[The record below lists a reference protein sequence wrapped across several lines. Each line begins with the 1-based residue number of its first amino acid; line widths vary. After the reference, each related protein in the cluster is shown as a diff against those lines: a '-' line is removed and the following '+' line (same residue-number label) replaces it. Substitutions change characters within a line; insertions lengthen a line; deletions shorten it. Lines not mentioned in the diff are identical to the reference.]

1 MASKTNTVRAAILGA
16 SGYTGA
22 ELIRLLARH
31 PHVEIR
37 TLTADRRA
45 GEPFGA
51 VFPHLAALGLPDL
64 MRIEDVDFAAHD
76 LVFCCLP
83 HGATQETI
91 AALPQHLKVVD
102 LSADFRLADIDA
114 YAEWYGH
121 AHRAPELQKSAVYG
135 LTELKRAEVARARL
149 VANPGCYPTGA
160 QLPLIPLIE
169 AGAVETRNIV
179 IDAKSGVTGAGR
191 GLRQDTLFPEVQD
204 GIHAYGIGRHRHAPE
219 IEQGLGEAAGAPVIV
234 SFTPHLAP
242 MNRGILSTIYVE
254 LANGETAEGLRRRLA
269 ARYADEIA
277 FILPRTFRKTGLH
290 RRLHPQ
296 FHLTDDMDVGRNSF
310 MRFGNVHDVPCV
322 WQIWTRKTVE
332 RPDPPVPDVSHLMKY
347 VTPETADFAIRRVG
361 YYAGR
366 VVTSGVCHL
375 SRTTHYFVR
384 EMVDGVI
391 DVLRDVDWS
400 DIVSRT
406 VGVRSLSKT
415 EIAFM
420 LERMYH
426 AE

>member
-1 MASKTNTVRAAILGA
+1 MDKESVAHVVPADLDQFYTCPVAARSYAESVMRRWPEPGVLFVEPSAG
-16 SGYTGA
+16 TGA
-22 ELIRLLARH
+22 FFLPVKEAGRKIRALDLVPGISGISRGDFLGSDHLFEGSHAATVVLGN
-31 PHVEIR
+31 P
-37 TLTADRRA
+37 
-45 GEPFGA
+45 PFGRNSSLA
-51 VFPHLAALGLPDL
+51 VRFFNH
-64 MRIEDVDFAAHD
+64 
-76 LVFCCLP
+76 
-83 HGATQETI
+83 
-91 AALPQHLKVVD
+91 
-102 LSADFRLADIDA
+102 
-114 YAEWYGH
+114 
-121 AHRAPELQKSAVYG
+121 
-135 LTELKRAEVARARL
+135 
-149 VANPGCYPTGA
+149 
-160 QLPLIPLIE
+160 
-169 AGAVETRNIV
+169 
-179 IDAKSGVTGAGR
+179 
-191 GLRQDTLFPEVQD
+191 
-204 GIHAYGIGRHRHAPE
+204 
-219 IEQGLGEAAGAPVIV
+219 
-234 SFTPHLAP
+234 
-242 MNRGILSTIYVE
+242 
-254 LANGETAEGLRRRLA
+254 A

-310 MRFGNVHDVPCV
+310 IRFGNVHDVPCV
-322 WQIWTRKTVE
+322 WQVWTRKTVE
-332 RPDPPVPDVSHLMKY
+332 RPDSPVPDVSHLMKY